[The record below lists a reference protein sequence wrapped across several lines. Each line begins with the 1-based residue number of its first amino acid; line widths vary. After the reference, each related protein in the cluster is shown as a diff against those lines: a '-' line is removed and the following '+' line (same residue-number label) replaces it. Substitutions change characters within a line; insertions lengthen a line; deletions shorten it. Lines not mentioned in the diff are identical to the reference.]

1 MKARREL
8 LEEGLTSDQLTPIE
22 GYVAA
27 ENGWSTVQALAD
39 ERADHNRTKESI
51 ARLKRVS
58 AALGVVS
65 VFGAMG
71 WMLAPS
77 LTQRVLPTNTTGI
90 SEQDGTAVIGSIE
103 ASTFKVGNKT
113 IYTKVT
119 QGKCDV
125 GERKIKMS
133 KTQKVNWE
141 WANGNISKKT
151 VSKGKTVCKYVS
163 KSGVTTEATYV
174 NGVMTKL
181 PKGFPK
187 NPAVADIESLGLNPN
202 SKVSPQLRIPQ
213 PIGNPLTVGSL
224 PSTVKPVSV
233 SRPYNVHQVNEW
245 GDSSDTQM
253 FNVTWNLTG
262 GSGVV
267 GSTKYDPTTNT
278 YVQFYV
284 PLNSNGVTQIT
295 SSEWSEGKETPIIQL
310 NGRIQS
316 NYGQASLPFSTMAP
330 SSTSSG
336 WEVPDVGTGPKRF
349 GTPTGQNTNL
359 YMEDNPDVDG
369 YVLLDENFNM
379 MMLDY

>member
-1 MKARREL
+1 MKHVMAVATAVFICA
-8 LEEGLTSDQLTPIE
+8 GFMMAPV
-22 GYVAA
+22 VAA
-27 ENGWSTVQALAD
+27 PNQLAVYSKTVAG
-39 ERADHNRTKESI
+39 KC
-51 ARLKRVS
+51 V
-58 AALGVVS
+58 LG
-65 VFGAMG
+65 A
-71 WMLAPS
+71 
-77 LTQRVLPTNTTGI
+77 
-90 SEQDGTAVIGSIE
+90 
-103 ASTFKVGNKT
+103 
-113 IYTKVT
+113 TKVT
-119 QGKCDV
+119 
-125 GERKIKMS
+125 MP
-133 KTQKVNWE
+133 KTKKVAWV
-141 WANGNISKKT
+141 WANGTVGFKKII
-151 VSKGKTVCKYVS
+151 KGKTVCKSVS
-163 KSGVTTEATYV
+163 TTGSGGAARYDTQ
-174 NGVMTKL
+174 GVMTAL

-187 NPAVADIESLGLNPN
+187 NPTVADIESLGLTAD

-213 PIGNPLTVGSL
+213 PTGTPIAVGVL

-284 PLNSNGVTQIT
+284 PLNPNGVTQLI

-336 WEVPDVGTGPKRF
+336 WEIPDVGTGPTRF

-359 YMEDNPDVDG
+359 DMENSNVKVDG
-369 YVLLDENFNM
+369 FVLLDGTLSM